1 MFLSL
6 ILEIDE
12 ELIEKNDFDSVINC
26 SEGSCCQYLDVFVVK
41 DFIDD
46 IMKLENGGLDN
57 VDLMFLL
64 LKKSR
69 SLVLK
74 IESDDCYFNSDLE
87 VDGMFLLLV
96 IIIFEN

>member
-1 MFLSL
+1 M
-6 ILEIDE
+6 
-12 ELIEKNDFDSVINC
+12 
-26 SEGSCCQYLDVFVVK
+26 DVFVVK

-57 VDLMFLL
+57 VDLMCLL

>member
-1 MFLSL
+1 M
-6 ILEIDE
+6 
-12 ELIEKNDFDSVINC
+12 
-26 SEGSCCQYLDVFVVK
+26 DVFVVK

-74 IESDDCYFNSDLE
+74 IESDDCYFNSDFE

>member
-1 MFLSL
+1 M
-6 ILEIDE
+6 
-12 ELIEKNDFDSVINC
+12 
-26 SEGSCCQYLDVFVVK
+26 DVFVVK

-87 VDGMFLLLV
+87 VDGMFSLLV

>member
-1 MFLSL
+1 M
-6 ILEIDE
+6 
-12 ELIEKNDFDSVINC
+12 
-26 SEGSCCQYLDVFVVK
+26 DVFVVK

-46 IMKLENGGLDN
+46 IMKLGNGGLDN
-57 VDLMFLL
+57 VDLKFLL

>member
-1 MFLSL
+1 M
-6 ILEIDE
+6 
-12 ELIEKNDFDSVINC
+12 
-26 SEGSCCQYLDVFVVK
+26 DVFVVK

-46 IMKLENGGLDN
+46 IMKLGNGGLDN

>member
-1 MFLSL
+1 M
-6 ILEIDE
+6 
-12 ELIEKNDFDSVINC
+12 
-26 SEGSCCQYLDVFVVK
+26 DVFVVK

-46 IMKLENGGLDN
+46 IMKLENDGLDN

-74 IESDDCYFNSDLE
+74 IECDDCYFNSDLE